1 MSNTD
6 SFIEEVS
13 EEVRKDQLYGYFKK
27 YGWIAGLLIVAIV
40 GGTAF
45 SEWSKASKSADAQK
59 LGDDIA
65 AAMASDGNAQQA
77 DALAAI
83 LPESGNAAA
92 LIEIQRAAVLA
103 DNDNKAGALEIL
115 DTLALDGA
123 APEIYRELAM
133 LKSLML
139 RGAETEYGKRILAL
153 DVLAKPGAPFRPVA
167 LEQKALAMM
176 DEGKT
181 EDAIKQFQAL
191 LLEPKVSN
199 AMSERAR
206 QTIIALGGTLPDIA
220 EMLSNSVQAQ

>member
-40 GGTAF
+40 GGTAY
-45 SEWSKASKSADAQK
+45 SEWSKASKASNAEE
-59 LGDDIA
+59 LGDRIA
-65 AAMASDGNAQQA
+65 AALETDGNVQQA

-83 LPESGNAAA
+83 LPDAGGAAA

-103 DNDNKAGALEIL
+103 DNDDKAGALDIL

-139 RGAETEYGKRILAL
+139 RGSETEYGKRILAL
-153 DVLAKPGAPFRPVA
+153 DVLAKPGAAFRAVA

-176 DEGKT
+176 DAGKT
-181 EDAIKQFQAL
+181 DDAIKQFQAL
-191 LLEPKVSN
+191 LLEPQVSN

-206 QTIIALGGTLPDIA
+206 QSIIALGGTLPDIA
-220 EMLSNSVQAQ
+220 EMLSNGVQAQ